1 MVAPELGA
9 DMRRRKFISL
19 LGGAVAWPLAA
30 RAQRTHRIG
39 FLLGLAENDPEAHAR
54 IVAFRKGL
62 EALGWTETRN
72 IRIDARFAGGDF
84 ARVRT
89 HAAEL
94 VVSAPDLIVAHST
107 PVVAALKQAT
117 TSIPIIFVAVNDPVG
132 QGFITNLAHPGG
144 NITGFTFISFEMV
157 GKWLDQLKAIAP
169 GVVRTG
175 LMFNP
180 DIAPYFHVYLR
191 EFGASRTSA
200 AVEITAVPVHDAAEI
215 EVTIAQLGRAPGSG
229 LIAAPDTFVL
239 ANRGVIMR
247 SAAQHR
253 VPAVYT
259 LRQAV
264 VEGALMSYGPDPSD
278 IFRRS
283 AGYVDRILKGA
294 NPRDLPVQQP
304 TKFEL
309 VINLKT
315 AKALGLEVPVYLQQ
329 LADEVIE

>member
-1 MVAPELGA
+1 
-9 DMRRRKFISL
+9 MRRREFITVV
-19 LGGAVAWPLAA
+19 GGAAAWPLVAH
-30 RAQRTHRIG
+30 AQRVRRIG
-39 FLLGLAENDPEAHAR
+39 FLLGLAEIDPEAHAR
-54 IVAFRKGL
+54 LAAFREGL
-62 EALGWTETRN
+62 EALGWTEARN

-84 ARVRT
+84 DRVRT
-89 HAAEL
+89 HVTE
-94 VVSAPDLIVAHST
+94 VVTSAPDLIVAHST

-117 TSIPIIFVAVNDPVG
+117 TGIPIIFVAVNDPVG
-132 QGFITNLAHPGG
+132 QGFVANLAHPRG

-157 GKWLDQLKAIAP
+157 GKWLDQLKEIAP
-169 GVVRTG
+169 DVVRAG

-191 EFGASRTSA
+191 ELSASRTNV
-200 AVEITAVPVHDAAEI
+200 AVEITAAPVHDPAEI
-215 EVTIAQLGRAPGSG
+215 EATIAGLGRAPGGG
-229 LIAAPDTFVL
+229 LIAAPDPFVL
-239 ANRGVIMR
+239 ANRGVIIR
-247 SAAQHR
+247 SAAQYR
-253 VPAVYT
+253 VPAIYS

-283 AGYVDRILKGA
+283 ASYVDRILKGA

-309 VINLKT
+309 VINLRT
-315 AKALGLEVPVYLQQ
+315 AKALGLAVPLPLQQ